1 MFNLKHKMS
10 TSTLSSSSTYNELVN
25 AIKQHL
31 EIGSEAHLAIQKFK
45 KLIQDHLDP
54 SCKDI
59 DLENTPIYLDEIDH
73 HLHPQIQEILTDNFA
88 LRQKQHQVFETI
100 HEYIF
105 KLSSEYPEMSQSDF
119 QIKLK
124 ENKLPLYLIPVV
136 PSHTVSNLELDY
148 AKLSEQ
154 KFIWGNKEQKYQ
166 MSIILTPN
174 KKFLKEGLLK
184 YGFDSLEDIEPY
196 LNMSGFISI

>member
-1 MFNLKHKMS
+1 MNSFNLS
-10 TSTLSSSSTYNELVN
+10 TSSLTLYQELVI

-31 EIGSEAHLAIQKFK
+31 EIGSEAHMAIQKFK

-88 LRQKQHQVFETI
+88 LRQKQHQVFGTI
-100 HEYIF
+100 HEYIY
-105 KLSSEYPEMSQSDF
+105 KLSHDNPEIKQSDLQLNF
-119 QIKLK
+119 IQ
-124 ENKLPLYLIPVV
+124 NKLPVYLIPVV
-136 PSHTVSNLELDY
+136 PSYSVSNLELDY

-154 KFIWGNKEQKYQ
+154 TFVWGNEPQKYQ
-166 MSIILTPN
+166 LSIILTPN
-174 KKFLKEGLLK
+174 QKFLKEALLK

-196 LNMSGFISI
+196 INQSGFISIENQ